1 VSHRVYVLQVRLTGE
16 SLCVCTTGVTGQV
29 SHCVYVLQVRLTG
42 ESLCVC
48 TTGVTGQVSHCV
60 YVLQVAVSVVLR
72 RRCCRCWC
80 RRIHCSEAIETLTN
94 RRLTTWLPVMLLLTC
109 HGRDITD
116 TDICIIFN
124 ISDHLFLLLVILQY
138 SIICL
143 YDLNQGCGVL

>member
-1 VSHRVYVLQVRLTGE
+1 VYVLQVRLTGE
-16 SLCVCTTGVTGQV
+16 SPCVCTTGATDRLVTV
-29 SHCVYVLQVRLTG
+29 CMYYRCDWTG